1 MMLWAPDGAMG
12 VPVHSRG
19 GSMRW
24 PLLVP
29 SNSNYPVFA
38 WNTGMLL
45 IPCVLPSP
53 LCHTCLCFWSSQFQN
68 KKTSKNTACLRER
81 RNFTSQEKEPNSAA
95 RSTRSFILVRFQYIL
110 KYPRAFPM
118 LFFKDIVLQF
128 LLASP
133 KEADEARPGPA
144 DCPRAQSYK
153 SGSLVLACHK

>member
-1 MMLWAPDGAMG
+1 MA
-12 VPVHSRG
+12 
-19 GSMRW
+19 
-24 PLLVP
+24 
-29 SNSNYPVFA
+29 F
-38 WNTGMLL
+38 TGPFQLKL
-45 IPCVLPSP
+45 SCVCMKHWHAFDP
-53 LCHTCLCFWSSQFQN
+53 LCAPFAPLSHLLMFLELTVSKQ
-68 KKTSKNTACLRER
+68 KASKNTAYLRER

-133 KEADEARPGPA
+133 KEADEAMPGPA